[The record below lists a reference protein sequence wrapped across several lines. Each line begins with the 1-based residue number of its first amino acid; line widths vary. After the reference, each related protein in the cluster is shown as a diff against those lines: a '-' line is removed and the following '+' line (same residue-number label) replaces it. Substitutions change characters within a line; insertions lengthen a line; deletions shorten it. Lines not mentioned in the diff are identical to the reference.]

1 MVAEGMVNS
10 YLIIH
15 LFILTRCEWLHAGL
29 TIFNDLEQGSVCNFV
44 IFVMKVKL

>member
-10 YLIIH
+10 YVIH
-15 LFILTRCEWLHAGL
+15 LFILTREWLHAGL

-44 IFVMKVKL
+44 IFVIKIKL